1 MSLNTFLADYP
12 STNGRL
18 ATSVILDTLFVVTCL
33 ACMALKITIDS
44 NIVWAL
50 GTFLLVLSGLDATQ
64 FNTKRKTEIITPP
77 QTTAENATATT
88 TVAEI
93 PETQRIAVPPI
104 AAAHSY
110 DPGA

>member
-1 MSLNTFLADYP
+1 MSLNSFLTDYP

-33 ACMALKITIDS
+33 VCMVLKISIDS

-64 FNTKRKTEIITPP
+64 FNTKRKTEIVTPP
-77 QTTAENATATT
+77 QTTAENATVATG
-88 TVAEI
+88 AEI

-104 AAAHSY
+104 AAAHAF